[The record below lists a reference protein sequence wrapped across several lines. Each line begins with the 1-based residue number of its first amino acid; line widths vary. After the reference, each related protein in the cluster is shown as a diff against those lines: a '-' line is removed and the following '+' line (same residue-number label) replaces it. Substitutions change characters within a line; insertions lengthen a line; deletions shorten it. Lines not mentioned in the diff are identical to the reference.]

1 MQIIADRRALHQIPE
16 LDKNLP
22 KTFAY
27 IDSALKGLSCQVFSP
42 AEGGLCAFFDFGKE
56 DAIAFRSDCDALPVT
71 EETGAEYASTH
82 PGKMHA
88 CGHDG
93 HMAMALEL
101 ARRLSG
107 KKDLPHNV
115 LLVFQGA
122 EETTGGAKDICQS
135 GVFAEYN
142 VKAIFGLHL
151 WPGLTP
157 GVIHSRRNELMSR
170 TSNVGIEFFGRSAHI
185 AMAHK
190 ALDATAAAVMFYQ
203 KATAMEQAL
212 PDGIYRLLKFG
223 LLQSGTTENVLSP
236 YARIAGSC
244 RAFQDHVY
252 EHLRDGLHAIAK
264 EVEDATGCTVKVWVH
279 EGYPAVMNPE
289 ELFEKVN
296 AITPIREVDA
306 PSMTAEDFSYYQ
318 KTVPG
323 MFFWLGIGDA
333 PALHAANFC
342 FDEQIL
348 LKGAE
353 FFELLAEKFQ

>member
-1 MQIIADRRALHQIPE
+1 MQIISDRRALHRIPE
-16 LDKNLP
+16 LDRDLP

-27 IDSALKGLSCQVFSP
+27 IQDALKDLPCRVFSP
-42 AEGGLCAFFDFGKE
+42 EGSALCAFFDFGRA
-56 DAIAFRSDCDALPVT
+56 DAIAFRTDCDALPVT
-71 EETGAEYASTH
+71 ENTGAEFASTH

-93 HMAMALEL
+93 HMAIALEL
-101 ARRLSG
+101 ARRLSA

-115 LLVFQGA
+115 LLVFQPA

-135 GVFAEYN
+135 GVFEAYN
-142 VKAIFGLHL
+142 VKAIFALHL

-157 GVIHSRRNELMSR
+157 GVIHSRKRELMSR
-170 TSNVGIEFFGRSAHI
+170 TSNIGIEFFGRSAHI
-185 AMAHK
+185 AMADK

-203 KATAMEQAL
+203 KAVAMEQAL
-212 PDGIYRLLKFG
+212 PEGVYRLLKFG

-244 RAFQDHVY
+244 RAFQDEIY
-252 EHLRDGLHAIAK
+252 EHLRDNLYAIGK
-264 EVEDATGCTVKVWVH
+264 EVEKATGCTVKVHIH

-289 ELFEKVN
+289 ALFDKVN
-296 AITPIREVDA
+296 AIYPLETVEK

-318 KTVPG
+318 KRLPG
-323 MFFWLGIGDA
+323 MLFWLGIGDA

>member
-1 MQIIADRRALHQIPE
+1 MQIINDRRALHQIPE
-16 LDKNLP
+16 IHRDLP
-22 KTFAY
+22 KTFSY
-27 IDSALKGLSCQVFSP
+27 IQDSLKPLSCRVFSP
-42 AEGGLCAFFDFGKE
+42 EGSALCAFFDFGKA
-56 DAIAFRSDCDALPVT
+56 DAIAFRTDCDALPVT

-93 HMAMALEL
+93 HMAIALEL
-101 ARRLSG
+101 ARRLNE

-115 LLVFQGA
+115 LLVFQPA

-142 VKAIFGLHL
+142 VKAIFALHL

-157 GVIHSRRNELMSR
+157 GVIHSRKNELMSR
-170 TSNVGIEFFGRSAHI
+170 TSNVGVEFFGRSAHI
-185 AMAHK
+185 AMADQ

-203 KATAMEQAL
+203 KAVAMEQNL
-212 PDGIYRLLKFG
+212 PAGIYRLLKFG

-244 RAFQDHVY
+244 RAFQDEVY
-252 EHLRDGLHAIAK
+252 EALRDGLYAIAK
-264 EVEDATGCTVKVWVH
+264 EVEDATGCTVKVNIH
-279 EGYPAVMNPE
+279 EGYPAVMNPGD
-289 ELFEKVN
+289 LFDKVN
-296 AITPIREVDA
+296 AIYPLATVEK

-318 KTVPG
+318 KTLPG
-323 MFFWLGIGDA
+323 MLFWLGIGDT
-333 PALHAANFC
+333 PALHASNFC

-348 LKGAE
+348 AKGAE
-353 FFELLAEKFQ
+353 FFELLAENFQ